1 MSEREIHRGIV
12 DYLAAVLPD
21 GSVLHHSPNEGKHRV
36 QYRMLQKSLG
46 MRAGWPDL
54 EIFVQR
60 TWWHDDATWSPLML
74 EIKTAKG
81 RLSDNQKAVHR
92 ELIDAG
98 CRIGVVRSI
107 DDTHDFLQQFIE
119 LRHIH
124 GSA

>member
-1 MSEREIHRGIV
+1 MSERDIHRGIV
-12 DYLAAVLPD
+12 DYLTAVLPD

-46 MRAGWPDL
+46 MRAGWPDI

-74 EIKTAKG
+74 EVKTAKG
-81 RLSDNQKAVHR
+81 RLSDNQKAVHG

-98 CRIGVVRSI
+98 CHVGVVRSI
-107 DDTHDFLQQFIE
+107 DDTRAFLTQFVK
-119 LRHIH
+119 LRH
-124 GSA
+124 A